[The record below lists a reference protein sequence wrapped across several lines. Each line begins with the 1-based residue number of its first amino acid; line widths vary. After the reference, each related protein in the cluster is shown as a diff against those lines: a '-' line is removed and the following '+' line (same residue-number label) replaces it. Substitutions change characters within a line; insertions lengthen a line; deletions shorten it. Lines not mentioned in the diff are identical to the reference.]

1 MGSNPL
7 PVPSFEYQLLS
18 KLYLLLLVQVVIHP
32 GFQSSIGRV
41 RLTGA
46 YIEIPSLYLNTDT
59 APGRLQSLGLLR
71 VGHDWATSLSL
82 SCTGEGNG
90 NLLQCSCLKN
100 PRDGGVWW
108 AAVSGVAQSRT
119 WLKRLSSS
127 SSNPFLVRW
136 TLQVILI
143 FREVQANTIL
153 GSCYSKYRS
162 LLEVYNLSSLS
173 NLEDTV
179 DS

>member
-82 SCTGEGNG
+82 SCTGEVNG
-90 NLLQCSCLKN
+90 NPLQCSCLKN
-100 PRDGGVWW
+100 PRDGGAWW

-119 WLKRLSSS
+119 RLKRLSSS
-127 SSNPFLVRW
+127 SSNPFLVHW